1 MSINME
7 KSREFLRSR
16 GLRETR
22 ARVAILGIFLSAP
35 SPVSVPDVLVVLS
48 ESGQVFNKTT
58 LYREL
63 EFLMAEG
70 IVSLALALGSCQ
82 YYELSREHHHHLV
95 CTSCGDIQD
104 IEAREDL
111 CRFEHELWHERGF
124 RVARHSMEFFGVCRK
139 CVA

>member
-1 MSINME
+1 MLIDM
-7 KSREFLRSR
+7 KTSREFLKTR

-22 ARVAILGIFLSAP
+22 ARVAILGVFLAAP
-35 SPVSVPDVLVVLS
+35 SPVSVPDVLSALS

-111 CRFEHELWHERGF
+111 CRFEHELWHEKGF
-124 RVARHSMEFFGVCRK
+124 RVARHSMEFFGVCQK
-139 CVA
+139 CLA

>member
-1 MSINME
+1 MSIGTE
-7 KSREFLRSR
+7 KSREFLRTR

-22 ARVAILGIFLSAP
+22 ARVAILGIFLVAP
-35 SPVSVPDVLVVLS
+35 SPVSVPDVLAVLADG
-48 ESGQVFNKTT
+48 GQAFNKTT

-70 IVSLALALGSCQ
+70 IVSLALSFGSCQ

-111 CRFEHELWHERGF
+111 CRFERELWRERGF